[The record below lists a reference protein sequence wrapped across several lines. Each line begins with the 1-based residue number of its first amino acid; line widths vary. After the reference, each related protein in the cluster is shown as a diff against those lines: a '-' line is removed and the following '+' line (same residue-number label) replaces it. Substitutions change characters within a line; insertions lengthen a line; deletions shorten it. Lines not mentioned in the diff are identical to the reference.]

1 MEALASVTNDNDA
14 ALTLSALLSLA
25 TDNAKELALSK
36 LNAGTKTLGLYVYG
50 ISIGMDFKDLAGI
63 MMSDVGRVINEV
75 LSDDVFSEKDGY
87 GNVGESLFKYFDKG
101 PKRALREF
109 DIHSDSKGERIDS
122 SPFDALKKL
131 FEDRTSFKDERGN
144 TLPFEKALVVFSR
157 SNLHLSEKIKFFED
171 LRYNY
176 TSPSEEAK
184 QRFS

>member
-1 MEALASVTNDNDA
+1 MEALAAVTNDNDA

-87 GNVGESLFKYFDKG
+87 GNVGDSLFKYFDEG
-101 PKRALREF
+101 PRRALSNF
-109 DIHSDSKGERIDS
+109 NIHSDSKGEKIT
-122 SPFDALKKL
+122 SPLDALEKL
-131 FEDRTSFKDERGN
+131 FNNRTSFKDEKGKV
-144 TLPFEKALVVFSR
+144 LKFEKALVAFSR
-157 SNLHLSEKIKFFED
+157 SNLHLAEKLSFFEK
-171 LRYNY
+171 LRHDY

-184 QRFS
+184 